1 MLVCLSAKVRGTL
14 LALTVAVLLE
24 VGLGPEMISCL
35 IEQLLLRTGQA
46 GRLKGSREKKSNV

>member
-24 VGLGPEMISCL
+24 VGPEMISCL